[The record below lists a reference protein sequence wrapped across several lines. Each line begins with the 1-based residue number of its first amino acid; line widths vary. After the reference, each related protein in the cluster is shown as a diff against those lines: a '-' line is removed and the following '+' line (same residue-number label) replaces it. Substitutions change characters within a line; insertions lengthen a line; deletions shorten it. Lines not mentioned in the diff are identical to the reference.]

1 MAGVPSDWQLGC
13 VEVKQRGEYLLK
25 SGQWSDCTFLVGAEP
40 DQVVIAGHKLV
51 LAMAS
56 PVFEAMFYGGMAERN
71 DPIPILDVQPEA
83 FRALLEYIYTDNINI
98 SSFDKACELCYG
110 AKKYMLP
117 HLVKECTR
125 YLWSDLYP
133 RNACRAYEF
142 ARLFEENVL
151 MDKCIQIISTNTKEV
166 LTDSSFEDVEL
177 NTVITVFS
185 LDHLNV
191 DSELDLFEA
200 AVRYAKAQDKRT
212 SERSVSPPSENGP
225 PNEKRSK
232 SPGPS
237 TSKDKVVN
245 VESSAEN
252 SPEAVMDTQKTT
264 DSSDQPLPGPS
275 DEGKKKPDPKTD
287 KPTIRSAIEKI
298 RFLTLTPQQ
307 FAEGPARSSLLT
319 ESEAFAV
326 LMNILSSTSDVA
338 MPSGFSTCRVPRKQL
353 IGNGPSSNMATL
365 TVDTPSPVMLEQ
377 VFGAPSAYQPYPR
390 PTRHDVGVRH
400 SSIVHN
406 ANLSGLGVP
415 EHMDRHNN
423 DYNKI
428 YCQRPII
435 QHTDCL
441 NTSVLDCSV
450 TFMVDK
456 NICLLGVQRPI
467 IQHTDCLNTSV
478 LDCSVT
484 FMVDKN
490 ICLLGVQRPIIQ
502 HTDCLNTSVLDC
514 SVTFMVDKNI
524 CLLGVQRPIIQH
536 TDCLNT
542 SVLDCSVTFM
552 VDKNICLLG
561 VQVRHYSTRSTA
573 SAPSSSTRTAST
585 PRCWTAPSPSWSA
598 GKTLLY
604 KIYCQR
610 PIIQHTDCLNTSVL
624 DCSVTFMVDKNICLL
639 GVQVPT
645 QAPSEESGVSCA
657 LGGGGAGAGSYCELL
672 YAHLLDAD
680 GARLTYTHYT
690 NRVPFRHLLD
700 IMFNRPVYIQ
710 RNKVYKVG
718 IVFNK
723 VGWYPMGT
731 CAQQVAAESVFFNF
745 GIGQSSDSVR
755 DGLIRSII
763 FTY

>member
-1 MAGVPSDWQLGC
+1 MAGVPTDWQLGC
-13 VEVKQRGEYLLK
+13 VVVKQRGEYLLK

-40 DQVVIAGHKLV
+40 DQVIIAGHKLL

-151 MDKCIQIISTNTKEV
+151 MEKCIQIISTNTKEV
-166 LTDSSFEDVEL
+166 LNDSSFEDVEL

-200 AVRYAKAQDKRT
+200 AVRYSKAQDKRN

-225 PNEKRSK
+225 PNEKRPK
-232 SPGPS
+232 SPGTS

-245 VESSAEN
+245 VDSSAEN
-252 SPEAVMDTQKTT
+252 SPEAVTVQEPQK
-264 DSSDQPLPGPS
+264 SSETIDQPLPGPS
-275 DEGKKKPDPKTD
+275 DESKKKPAPDPKSD
-287 KPTIRSAIEKI
+287 KPTIRRAIEKI

-307 FAEGPARSSLLT
+307 FAVGPARSSLLT

-326 LMNILSSTSDVA
+326 LMNILSSTSDVP

-353 IGNGPSSNMATL
+353 IGDGPSSNIATL
-365 TVDTPSPVMLEQ
+365 TVDTPSPVMLDQ
-377 VFGAPSAYQPYPR
+377 VFHQGAPSHHSCLLPYPR
-390 PTRHDVGVRH
+390 PTRHEVVPENPERRH
-400 SSIVHN
+400 RIPIVDPIAVPRHPSIVHN
-406 ANLSGLGVP
+406 ASLSGLGMADQLDR
-415 EHMDRHNN
+415 MDRHAT

-428 YCQRPII
+428 YCQR
-435 QHTDCL
+435 
-441 NTSVLDCSV
+441 S
-450 TFMVDK
+450 
-456 NICLLGVQRPI
+456 
-467 IQHTDCLNTSV
+467 
-478 LDCSVT
+478 
-484 FMVDKN
+484 
-490 ICLLGVQRPIIQ
+490 
-502 HTDCLNTSVLDC
+502 
-514 SVTFMVDKNI
+514 
-524 CLLGVQRPIIQH
+524 
-536 TDCLNT
+536 
-542 SVLDCSVTFM
+542 
-552 VDKNICLLG
+552 
-561 VQVRHYSTRSTA
+561 
-573 SAPSSSTRTAST
+573 
-585 PRCWTAPSPSWSA
+585 
-598 GKTLLY
+598 
-604 KIYCQR
+604 
-610 PIIQHTDCLNTSVL
+610 IIQHTDCLNTSVL

-645 QAPSEESGVSCA
+645 QAPSEEGSA
-657 LGGGGAGAGSYCELL
+657 AAGAGSYCELL

-690 NRVPFRHLLD
+690 SRVPFRHLLD

>member
-1 MAGVPSDWQLGC
+1 MGEVPCDWQLAC
-13 VEVKQRGEYLLK
+13 TEIKQRGEYLLQ
-25 SGQWSDCTFLVGAEP
+25 SEQWSDCTFLVGSEP
-40 DQVVIAGHKLV
+40 NQVEVRGHRLI

-83 FRALLEYIYTDNINI
+83 FKALLEYIYTDNINI

-117 HLVKECTR
+117 HLVKECTK

-142 ARLFEENVL
+142 ARLFEESVL
-151 MDKCIQIISTNTKEV
+151 MDKCLQIISTNTKEV
-166 LTDSSFEDVEL
+166 LHDCSFEEVEL
-177 NTVITVFS
+177 NTLITVFS
-185 LDHLNV
+185 LEHLNI

-200 AVRYAKAQDKRT
+200 AVRYAKGQ
-212 SERSVSPPSENGP
+212 ERRKDDRSASPPADGP
-225 PNEKRSK
+225 PAEKRSK
-232 SPGPS
+232 SPQPC
-237 TSKDKVVN
+237 TSQEKVVN

-252 SPEAVMDTQKTT
+252 SPAATIDAT
-264 DSSDQPLPGPS
+264 
-275 DEGKKKPDPKTD
+275 KPDEEPETTPVPEETKKEKRVEPKD
-287 KPTIRSAIEKI
+287 NKPTIRKAIEKI

-307 FAEGPARSSLLT
+307 FAKGPAKSSLLT

-326 LMNILSSTSDVA
+326 LMNILSSNADVP
-338 MPSGFSTCRVPRKQL
+338 MPRGFSTCRVPRKQL
-353 IGNGPSSNMATL
+353 IGGPQSSNIPTL

-377 VFGAPSAYQPYPR
+377 VFGNESSRGHSLNVSHPHHHHCVMQFPR
-390 PTRHDVGVRH
+390 HPRLEGVRM
-400 SSIVHN
+400 SSMMNNPVLNGI
-406 ANLSGLGVP
+406 GV
-415 EHMDRHNN
+415 EHMERGAE
-423 DYNKI
+423 I
-428 YCQRPII
+428 
-435 QHTDCL
+435 
-441 NTSVLDCSV
+441 S
-450 TFMVDK
+450 
-456 NICLLGVQRPI
+456 
-467 IQHTDCLNTSV
+467 
-478 LDCSVT
+478 
-484 FMVDKN
+484 
-490 ICLLGVQRPIIQ
+490 
-502 HTDCLNTSVLDC
+502 
-514 SVTFMVDKNI
+514 
-524 CLLGVQRPIIQH
+524 
-536 TDCLNT
+536 
-542 SVLDCSVTFM
+542 
-552 VDKNICLLG
+552 
-561 VQVRHYSTRSTA
+561 
-573 SAPSSSTRTAST
+573 
-585 PRCWTAPSPSWSA
+585 
-598 GKTLLY
+598 

-645 QAPSEESGVSCA
+645 QAPSEEGAASAVPGV
-657 LGGGGAGAGSYCELL
+657 AGYSELL

-690 NRVPFRHLLD
+690 SRVPYRHLLD

-731 CAQQVAAESVFFNF
+731 CAQQVAVETVFFNF
-745 GIGQSSDSVR
+745 GIGQINDSVR

>member
-1 MAGVPSDWQLGC
+1 MAGAPTDWQLGC
-13 VEVKQRGEYLLK
+13 VEVKQRGAYLLQ

-40 DQVVIAGHKLV
+40 HQVVIPGHKLV

-83 FRALLEYIYTDNINI
+83 FKALLEYIYTDNINI

-125 YLWSDLYP
+125 FLWSDLYP

-151 MDKCIQIISTNTKEV
+151 MDKCIQIISTNTKDV
-166 LTDSSFEDVEL
+166 LNDSSFEDVEL

-185 LDHLNV
+185 LDHLNI

-200 AVRYAKAQDKRT
+200 AVRYAKAQDKRG

-237 TSKDKVVN
+237 TSKEKVSVVN

-252 SPEAVMDTQKTT
+252 SPEAVVETQKTS
-264 DSSDQPLPGPS
+264 DSDQPLPGPS
-275 DEGKKKPDPKTD
+275 DENNTKDNKPK
-287 KPTIRSAIEKI
+287 IRSAIEKI
-298 RFLTLTPQQ
+298 RFLTLTPQE
-307 FAEGPARSSLLT
+307 FAAGPARSSLLT

-326 LMNILSSTSDVA
+326 LMNILSSNSDVP
-338 MPSGFSTCRVPRKQL
+338 MPSGFSMCRVPRKQL
-353 IGNGPSSNMATL
+353 IGDGPSSNMATL

-377 VFGAPSAYQPYPR
+377 VFGAPQQHLPSTAHYPR
-390 PTRHDVGVRH
+390 PTRHEVRH
-400 SSIVHN
+400 SSMVQGLIN
-406 ANLSGLGVP
+406 PSLSGGP
-415 EHMDRHNN
+415 EHLERHSS
-423 DYNKI
+423 DFNKI
-428 YCQRPII
+428 YCQR
-435 QHTDCL
+435 
-441 NTSVLDCSV
+441 
-450 TFMVDK
+450 
-456 NICLLGVQRPI
+456 
-467 IQHTDCLNTSV
+467 
-478 LDCSVT
+478 
-484 FMVDKN
+484 
-490 ICLLGVQRPIIQ
+490 
-502 HTDCLNTSVLDC
+502 
-514 SVTFMVDKNI
+514 
-524 CLLGVQRPIIQH
+524 
-536 TDCLNT
+536 
-542 SVLDCSVTFM
+542 
-552 VDKNICLLG
+552 
-561 VQVRHYSTRSTA
+561 A
-573 SAPSSSTRTAST
+573 
-585 PRCWTAPSPSWSA
+585 
-598 GKTLLY
+598 
-604 KIYCQR
+604 
-610 PIIQHTDCLNTSVL
+610 IIQHTDCLNTSVL

-645 QAPSEESGVSCA
+645 QAPSEEGVSLA
-657 LGGGGAGAGSYCELL
+657 GAGGAGGYCELL

-690 NRVPFRHLLD
+690 NRVPYRHLLD

-723 VGWYPMGT
+723 MGWYPMGT

>member
-1 MAGVPSDWQLGC
+1 MASPSDWQLGC
-13 VEVKQRGEYLLK
+13 TEMKQRGGHLLL
-25 SGQWSDCTFLVGAEP
+25 SGQWSDCSFLVGTEP
-40 DQVVIAGHKLV
+40 HQMVVNGHKLI

-71 DPIPILDVQPEA
+71 DLIPILDVQPDA
-83 FRALLEYIYTDNINI
+83 FKALLEYIYTDNINI

-142 ARLFEENVL
+142 ARLFEETVL

-166 LTDSSFEDVEL
+166 LTDSSFEDVDL

-200 AVRYAKAQDKRT
+200 AVRYAKGQDKRNA
-212 SERSVSPPSENGP
+212 ERSASPVMERP
-225 PNEKRSK
+225 

-245 VESSAEN
+245 IESSAEN
-252 SPEAVMDTQKTT
+252 SPVAVTEACK
-264 DSSDQPLPGPS
+264 SGEGEQPATEPAVVKN
-275 DEGKKKPDPKTD
+275 EKPDGKA
-287 KPTIRSAIEKI
+287 KIRPAIEKI

-307 FAEGPARSSLLT
+307 FAEGPARSTLLT
-319 ESEAFAV
+319 ESESFAV
-326 LMNILSSTSDVA
+326 LMNILSSNSDVP
-338 MPSGFSTCRVPRKQL
+338 MPTGFSTCRVPRKQL
-353 IGNGPSSNMATL
+353 IGGPSSMPTF
-365 TVDTPSPVMLEQ
+365 TVDTPSPVMLDMSSLDRPANPEPCMQ
-377 VFGAPSAYQPYPR
+377 YPR
-390 PTRHDVGVRH
+390 PARFEGAG
-400 SSIVHN
+400 SSGIHN
-406 ANLSGLGVP
+406 VVSSSRL
-415 EHMDRHNN
+415 
-423 DYNKI
+423 
-428 YCQRPII
+428 
-435 QHTDCL
+435 
-441 NTSVLDCSV
+441 
-450 TFMVDK
+450 
-456 NICLLGVQRPI
+456 
-467 IQHTDCLNTSV
+467 
-478 LDCSVT
+478 
-484 FMVDKN
+484 
-490 ICLLGVQRPIIQ
+490 
-502 HTDCLNTSVLDC
+502 
-514 SVTFMVDKNI
+514 
-524 CLLGVQRPIIQH
+524 
-536 TDCLNT
+536 
-542 SVLDCSVTFM
+542 
-552 VDKNICLLG
+552 
-561 VQVRHYSTRSTA
+561 
-573 SAPSSSTRTAST
+573 APSLVF
-585 PRCWTAPSPSWSA
+585 PSALA
-598 GKTLLY
+598 GEGCRAGEAARLY
-604 KIYCQR
+604 CRRGVVQ
-610 PIIQHTDCLNTSVL
+610 QTDCLNTSVL

-645 QAPSEESGVSCA
+645 QAPSEGSAAAPGR
-657 LGGGGAGAGSYCELL
+657 AGEGYSELL

-690 NRVPFRHLLD
+690 NRVPYRHLLD

-723 VGWYPMGT
+723 VGWYPLGT
-731 CAQQVAAESVFFNF
+731 CAQQVSAESVFFNF

>member
-1 MAGVPSDWQLGC
+1 MASAPSDWQLNC
-13 VEVKQRGEYLLK
+13 TEMKQRGAHLLQ
-25 SGQWSDCTFLVGAEP
+25 SGQWSDCSFLVGTEP
-40 DQVVIAGHKLV
+40 HQSVISGHKLI

-56 PVFEAMFYGGMAERN
+56 PVFEAMFYGGIPERN
-71 DPIPILDVQPEA
+71 DPIHILDVQPEA
-83 FRALLEYIYTDNINI
+83 FKALLEYIYTDNINI

-142 ARLFEENVL
+142 ARLFEESVL

-166 LTDSSFEDVEL
+166 LNDNSFEEVEL

-185 LDHLNV
+185 LDHLNI

-200 AVRYAKAQDKRT
+200 AIRYAKAQDKRN
-212 SERSVSPPSENGP
+212 SERSISPAN
-225 PNEKRSK
+225 NDNNYSK
-232 SPGPS
+232 PS
-237 TSKDKVVN
+237 TSKEKVCKEYVD
-245 VESSAEN
+245 SSAEN
-252 SPEAVMDTQKTT
+252 SPQAETSNETEQNASTSQ
-264 DSSDQPLPGPS
+264 SDNAKNKGSNGDNKEKL
-275 DEGKKKPDPKTD
+275 TV
-287 KPTIRSAIEKI
+287 RSAIEKI

-326 LMNILSSTSDVA
+326 LMNILSSSSDVP

-353 IGNGPSSNMATL
+353 IGGNNSNLPTF
-365 TVDTPSPVMLEQ
+365 TVDTPSPVMADQ
-377 VFGAPSAYQPYPR
+377 VFGSIETSRPAPANIITITPQHGPVRLSSLVLNSSWLSQLAPDQIE
-390 PTRHDVGVRH
+390 RHGTEF
-400 SSIVHN
+400 
-406 ANLSGLGVP
+406 L
-415 EHMDRHNN
+415 
-423 DYNKI
+423 
-428 YCQRPII
+428 
-435 QHTDCL
+435 
-441 NTSVLDCSV
+441 
-450 TFMVDK
+450 
-456 NICLLGVQRPI
+456 
-467 IQHTDCLNTSV
+467 
-478 LDCSVT
+478 
-484 FMVDKN
+484 
-490 ICLLGVQRPIIQ
+490 
-502 HTDCLNTSVLDC
+502 
-514 SVTFMVDKNI
+514 
-524 CLLGVQRPIIQH
+524 
-536 TDCLNT
+536 
-542 SVLDCSVTFM
+542 
-552 VDKNICLLG
+552 
-561 VQVRHYSTRSTA
+561 
-573 SAPSSSTRTAST
+573 
-585 PRCWTAPSPSWSA
+585 
-598 GKTLLY
+598 

-645 QAPSEESGVSCA
+645 QAPSEENATISLVCDPGTSGSS
-657 LGGGGAGAGSYCELL
+657 GSSGYSELL

-690 NRVPFRHLLD
+690 NRVPYRHLLD

>member
-1 MAGVPSDWQLGC
+1 MSSVPIDWQLGC
-13 VEVKQRGEYLLK
+13 VEMKQRGAHLLQ

-40 DQVVIAGHKLV
+40 NQVSIAGHKLI

-56 PVFEAMFYGGMAERN
+56 PVFEAMFFGGMAERN
-71 DPIPILDVQPEA
+71 DPILILDVQPDA
-83 FRALLEYIYTDNINI
+83 FKALLEYIYTENINI

-151 MDKCIQIISTNTKEV
+151 MEKCLQIISTNTKEV
-166 LTDSSFEDVEL
+166 LNDSSFEEVEL

-191 DSELDLFEA
+191 ESELDLFEA
-200 AVRYAKAQDKRT
+200 AVRYAKAHDKRPID
-212 SERSVSPPSENGP
+212 RSVSPLAESGP
-225 PNEKRSK
+225 PSGKRSK

-237 TSKDKVVN
+237 TSTEKVVN
-245 VESSAEN
+245 VESSPEN
-252 SPEAVMDTQKTT
+252 SPEAPAETCKAGDTP
-264 DSSDQPLPGPS
+264 DSALSEEKS
-275 DEGKKKPDPKTD
+275 NKTD
-287 KPTIRSAIEKI
+287 AKDKMTIRSAIEQI

-326 LMNILSSTSDVA
+326 LMNILSSSSDVP

-353 IGNGPSSNMATL
+353 IGGGPPSNMPTF

-377 VFGAPSAYQPYPR
+377 VFGAEVSRAAHALPGAALVRVSSHEAPYS
-390 PTRHDVGVRH
+390 GVRMVNSGVLAGPRCVASVAREH
-400 SSIVHN
+400 PLVQQIVQPIGQPHGQLHGHGD
-406 ANLSGLGVP
+406 ALGQP
-415 EHMDRHNN
+415 LGRHGG
-423 DYNKI
+423 DCKL
-428 YCQRPII
+428 YCQRAI
-435 QHTDCL
+435 
-441 NTSVLDCSV
+441 V
-450 TFMVDK
+450 
-456 NICLLGVQRPI
+456 
-467 IQHTDCLNTSV
+467 
-478 LDCSVT
+478 
-484 FMVDKN
+484 
-490 ICLLGVQRPIIQ
+490 
-502 HTDCLNTSVLDC
+502 
-514 SVTFMVDKNI
+514 
-524 CLLGVQRPIIQH
+524 
-536 TDCLNT
+536 
-542 SVLDCSVTFM
+542 
-552 VDKNICLLG
+552 
-561 VQVRHYSTRSTA
+561 
-573 SAPSSSTRTAST
+573 
-585 PRCWTAPSPSWSA
+585 
-598 GKTLLY
+598 
-604 KIYCQR
+604 
-610 PIIQHTDCLNTSVL
+610 QHTDCLNTSVL

-645 QAPSEESGVSCA
+645 QAPSDGSGLCA
-657 LGGGGAGAGSYCELL
+657 PAAAAAGYSELL

-690 NRVPFRHLLD
+690 SRVPYRHLLD

-731 CAQQVAAESVFFNF
+731 CANQVEAESVFFNF

>member
-1 MAGVPSDWQLGC
+1 MTDWQLEC
-13 VEVKQRGEYLLK
+13 TELKQRGAYLLQ
-25 SGQWSDCTFLVGAEP
+25 SGQWSDCTFLVGTEP
-40 DQVVIAGHKLV
+40 HQVVIAGHKLI
-51 LAMAS
+51 LAMSS

-71 DPIPILDVQPEA
+71 DPIPILDVQIDA
-83 FRALLEYIYTDNINI
+83 FKALLEYMYTGNINI

-133 RNACRAYEF
+133 KNACRAYEF

-151 MDKCIQIISTNTKEV
+151 MEKCIQIISTNTKEV
-166 LTDSSFEDVEL
+166 LNDSSFEDVEL

-200 AVRYAKAQDKRT
+200 AVRYAKALDKRA
-212 SERSVSPPSENGP
+212 SERSVSPPTEVV
-225 PNEKRSK
+225 ERQK
-232 SPGPS
+232 SPAPS
-237 TSKDKVVN
+237 TSNDQNASAVSIEQKVVN
-245 VESSAEN
+245 VDSSAEN
-252 SPEAVMDTQKTT
+252 SPEAVTEPCRSNEPEQNEAATDAVPQPEEAKKTK
-264 DSSDQPLPGPS
+264 DDKG
-275 DEGKKKPDPKTD
+275 
-287 KPTIRSAIEKI
+287 KPTVRSAIEKI

-326 LMNILSSTSDVA
+326 LMNILSSNSDVP
-338 MPSGFSTCRVPRKQL
+338 MPRGFSTCRVPRKQL
-353 IGNGPSSNMATL
+353 IGGGPSCNMPTF
-365 TVDTPSPVMLEQ
+365 TVDTPSPVSVEQ
-377 VFGAPSAYQPYPR
+377 VWQINPNPVSHPCNIYQR
-390 PTRHDVGVRH
+390 PPRHDGVRL
-400 SSIVHN
+400 SSMVHN
-406 ANLSGLGVP
+406 QSHSGLGMV
-415 EHMDRHNN
+415 EQMERHNS
-423 DYNKI
+423 DLNKI

-435 QHTDCL
+435 HHTDCM

-456 NICLLGVQRPI
+456 NICL
-467 IQHTDCLNTSV
+467 
-478 LDCSVT
+478 
-484 FMVDKN
+484 
-490 ICLLGVQRPIIQ
+490 
-502 HTDCLNTSVLDC
+502 
-514 SVTFMVDKNI
+514 
-524 CLLGVQRPIIQH
+524 
-536 TDCLNT
+536 
-542 SVLDCSVTFM
+542 
-552 VDKNICLLG
+552 
-561 VQVRHYSTRSTA
+561 
-573 SAPSSSTRTAST
+573 
-585 PRCWTAPSPSWSA
+585 W
-598 GKTLLY
+598 
-604 KIYCQR
+604 
-610 PIIQHTDCLNTSVL
+610 
-624 DCSVTFMVDKNICLL
+624 

-645 QAPSEESGVSCA
+645 QAPSEEAGGSSAGTLVGAAGNTSG
-657 LGGGGAGAGSYCELL
+657 YCELL

-680 GARLTYTHYT
+680 GARLTYTHYPS
-690 NRVPFRHLLD
+690 RVPYRHLLD

-723 VGWYPMGT
+723 VGWYPMGR

>member
-1 MAGVPSDWQLGC
+1 MAGAPTDWQLGC
-13 VEVKQRGEYLLK
+13 VEVKQRGAYLLQ

-40 DQVVIAGHKLV
+40 HQVVIPGHKLV

-83 FRALLEYIYTDNINI
+83 FKALLEYIYTDNINI

-125 YLWSDLYP
+125 FLWSDLYP

-151 MDKCIQIISTNTKEV
+151 MDKCIQIISTNTKDV
-166 LTDSSFEDVEL
+166 LNDSSFEDVEL

-185 LDHLNV
+185 LDHLNI

-200 AVRYAKAQDKRT
+200 AVRYAKAQDKRG

-237 TSKDKVVN
+237 TSKEKVSVVN

-252 SPEAVMDTQKTT
+252 SPEAVVETQKTS
-264 DSSDQPLPGPS
+264 DSDQPLPGPS
-275 DEGKKKPDPKTD
+275 DENSKKPDTKDNKPK
-287 KPTIRSAIEKI
+287 IRSAIEKI
-298 RFLTLTPQQ
+298 RFLTLTPQE
-307 FAEGPARSSLLT
+307 FAAGPARSSLLT

-326 LMNILSSTSDVA
+326 LMNILSSNSDVP
-338 MPSGFSTCRVPRKQL
+338 MPSGFSMCRVPRKQL
-353 IGNGPSSNMATL
+353 IGDGPSSNMATL

-377 VFGAPSAYQPYPR
+377 VFGAPQQHLPSTAHYPR
-390 PTRHDVGVRH
+390 PTRHEVRH
-400 SSIVHN
+400 SSMVQGLIN
-406 ANLSGLGVP
+406 PSLSGGP
-415 EHMDRHNN
+415 EHLERHSS
-423 DYNKI
+423 DFNKI
-428 YCQRPII
+428 YCQR
-435 QHTDCL
+435 
-441 NTSVLDCSV
+441 
-450 TFMVDK
+450 
-456 NICLLGVQRPI
+456 
-467 IQHTDCLNTSV
+467 
-478 LDCSVT
+478 
-484 FMVDKN
+484 
-490 ICLLGVQRPIIQ
+490 
-502 HTDCLNTSVLDC
+502 
-514 SVTFMVDKNI
+514 
-524 CLLGVQRPIIQH
+524 
-536 TDCLNT
+536 
-542 SVLDCSVTFM
+542 
-552 VDKNICLLG
+552 
-561 VQVRHYSTRSTA
+561 A
-573 SAPSSSTRTAST
+573 
-585 PRCWTAPSPSWSA
+585 
-598 GKTLLY
+598 
-604 KIYCQR
+604 
-610 PIIQHTDCLNTSVL
+610 IIQHTDCLNTSVL

-645 QAPSEESGVSCA
+645 QAPSEEGVSLA
-657 LGGGGAGAGSYCELL
+657 GAGGAGGYCELL

-690 NRVPFRHLLD
+690 NRVPYRHLLD

-723 VGWYPMGT
+723 MGWYPMGT